1 MSCTPFS
8 YYIALIYN
16 KIRAYCTDLIFEN
29 TEGKISFF
37 QNFQEIFA
45 HLNKKY
51 YLCSKMRQHWY
62 KIILICLVVGY
73 AGVATPVHAQL
84 NTDRITAIGRNAL
97 YFDDYV
103 LSIQYFNQVIKIKP
117 YLSEPYLL
125 RAIAKIQLGDYTGAE
140 LDCNAAIERNPFQP
154 GAYYTRGFIYRQTN
168 QFEKAQA
175 DFNEAL
181 VFAPENK
188 TYIAMRADVLAELKQ
203 YDLALQD
210 INHLL
215 HREPQSAALHFE
227 KGSICLRNNDTIC
240 ALEAFAQA
248 TEYDSQNPANWSA
261 LGVVQLMQDQQDEAL
276 ASLSKSIEYGSKW
289 AGDYINR
296 AIIFYRKHNYRSAL
310 ADYDKAVTLSP
321 RDAQCYYNRG
331 VLRQELGDY
340 NRALE
345 DFTQAINF
353 APDQIEFYYQ
363 RGMVELQLRQWQDAL
378 DDFNTIIKRYP
389 YFLPAYYLAAQ
400 AETSLGHGKEAYQ
413 LRQQAYNLE
422 QHKDSIQSLKINMQ
436 VADYQPQQRD
446 RRKEF
451 SALAA
456 QNQESNDEE
465 NKYDSDTRGSVQ
477 KRYTDVVNE
486 PNIFLSYY
494 ATNTNANALRQTN
507 YSHATV
513 DTYNRTMRLPAY
525 LRFTTQE
532 MALTADMVNQHFAQ
546 ISSISNQIDLLEQ
559 MASPKSPNNSQLCA
573 SYIAR
578 AFEFALVQD
587 YSSALDDVTR
597 ALLMEGELYFAYFC
611 RANWRYKLLEYKRA
625 MGETTEP
632 ADFELMM
639 RDYDYVITHL
649 PDFSFAYYNK
659 ANMLCIQQD
668 FKAAISYYNQAI
680 AIDGDFAEA
689 YFNRGLTYIY
699 VGEIEKGIADL
710 SKAGELGIYQAYNL
724 ISRFQ

>member
-1 MSCTPFS
+1 MRKVWQ
-8 YYIALIYN
+8 IIV
-16 KIRAYCTDLIFEN
+16 
-29 TEGKISFF
+29 ISLGAWFLTLGSI
-37 QNFQEIFA
+37 Q
-45 HLNKKY
+45 
-51 YLCSKMRQHWY
+51 
-62 KIILICLVVGY
+62 
-73 AGVATPVHAQL
+73 AQL

-103 LSIQYFNQVIKIKP
+103 LSIQYFNQVIKLKP

-125 RAIAKIQLGDYTGAE
+125 RAIAKIQLGDYTGAT

-168 QFEKAQA
+168 QLEKAER
-175 DFNEAL
+175 DFSEAL
-181 VFAPENK
+181 IFAPENR

-203 YDLALQD
+203 YDLALRD

-215 HREPQSAALHFE
+215 HRDPQSAALHFE
-227 KGSICLRNNDTIC
+227 KGSICMRSNDTVC
-240 ALEAFAQA
+240 ALESFTHA

-261 LGVVQLMQDQQDEAL
+261 LGLVQLMQDKQDDAL
-276 ASLSKSIEYGSKW
+276 HSLSNSIQYGSKW

-296 AIIFYRKHNYRSAL
+296 GIIYYRKHNYRSAL
-310 ADYDKAVTLSP
+310 ADYDKAVTLAP

-345 DFTQAINF
+345 DFTQAITF
-353 APDQIEFYYQ
+353 APERVEVYYQ
-363 RGMVELQLRQWQDAL
+363 RGMVLLQLRQWQEAR
-378 DDFNTIIKRYP
+378 DDFHTIIERYP

-400 AETSLGHGKEAYQ
+400 AETSLGNGKEAYQ

-422 QHKDSIQSLKINMQ
+422 QKKDSIQSLQTNMQ
-436 VADYQPQQRD
+436 LADNQPQQRD

-451 SALAA
+451 STLAA

-465 NKYDSDTRGSVQ
+465 NKYDSESRGTVQ

-494 ATNTNANALRQTN
+494 ATNSNANALRQTN

-513 DTYNRTMRLPAY
+513 DAYNRTMQLPAP
-525 LRFTTQE
+525 LRFTTRE
-532 MALTADMVNQHFAQ
+532 MTLTADMVNQHFTQ
-546 ISSISNQIDLLEQ
+546 ITTLSHQIDLLEQ
-559 MASPKSPNNSQLCA
+559 MATPQSPNNSQLCA
-573 SYIAR
+573 TYIAR

-597 ALLMEGELYFAYFC
+597 AVLMDGTLYFAYFC

-625 MGETTEP
+625 MGEPTDK

-639 RDYDYVITHL
+639 RDYDYVINHL

-668 FKAAISYYNQAI
+668 FKAAISYYTQAI
-680 AIDGDFAEA
+680 AKDSDFAEA
-689 YFNRGLTYIY
+689 YFNRGLTYIFI
-699 VGEIEKGIADL
+699 GQNDKGIADL

>member
-1 MSCTPFS
+1 MSVMS
-8 YYIALIYN
+8 
-16 KIRAYCTDLIFEN
+16 
-29 TEGKISFF
+29 
-37 QNFQEIFA
+37 
-45 HLNKKY
+45 
-51 YLCSKMRQHWY
+51 M
-62 KIILICLVVGY
+62 
-73 AGVATPVHAQL
+73 AQL

-103 LSIQYFNQVIKIKP
+103 LSIQYFNQVIKLKP

-125 RAIAKIQLGDYTGAE
+125 RAIAKIQLGDYVGAE
-140 LDCNAAIERNPFQP
+140 MDCNAAINRNPFQP
-154 GAYYTRGFIYRQTN
+154 GAYYTRGFVYRRTN
-168 QFEKAQA
+168 QLEKAQQ
-175 DFNEAL
+175 DFSEAL
-181 VFAPENK
+181 IFAPENK
-188 TYIAMRADVLAELKQ
+188 TYIAMRADVLAELEQ

-215 HREPQSAALHFE
+215 HREPQSAALHYE
-227 KGSICLRNNDTIC
+227 KGTICLRSNDTVC
-240 ALEAFAQA
+240 ALNAFVQA

-261 LGVVQLMQDQQDEAL
+261 LGLVQLMQDDQENAL
-276 ASLSKSIEYGSKW
+276 ISLSKSIEHGSKW

-296 AIIFYRKHNYRSAL
+296 GIIYYRKHNYRSAL
-310 ADYDKAVTLSP
+310 ADYDKAVSLEP

-353 APDQIEFYYQ
+353 APNRVEIYYQ
-363 RGMVELQLRQWQDAL
+363 RGMVQLQLRQWNAAL
-378 DDFNTIIKRYP
+378 QDFNTIIDRYP

-400 AETSLGHGKEAYQ
+400 AQTSLGHSKEATQ

-422 QHKDSIQSLKINMQ
+422 QKKDSIQSLQTTMQ
-436 VADYQPQQRD
+436 VAQSQPQQRD
-446 RRKEF
+446 RHKEF

-456 QNQESNDEE
+456 QNQETNDEE

-494 ATNTNANALRQTN
+494 ATNTNANSLRQTN

-513 DTYNRTMRLPAY
+513 DTYNNSMQLPAP
-525 LRFTTQE
+525 LRFTTKE
-532 MALTADMVNQHFAQ
+532 MTLTADMVNQHFAQ
-546 ISSISNQIDLLEQ
+546 ISSLSHQIDLLEQ
-559 MASPKSPNNSQLCA
+559 MALPQSPNNDLLCA

-587 YSSALDDVTR
+587 YTSALDDVTH
-597 ALLMEGELYFAYFC
+597 AILMNGNLYFAYFC
-611 RANWRYKLLEYKRA
+611 RANWRYKWLEYKRA
-625 MGETTEP
+625 MGEPTDK

-639 RDYDYVITHL
+639 RDYDYVINHL

-668 FKAAISYYNQAI
+668 FKAAISYYTQAI
-680 AIDGDFAEA
+680 TADSDFAEA

-699 VGEIEKGIADL
+699 IGENEKGIADL

>member
-1 MSCTPFS
+1 MQIRRK
-8 YYIALIYN
+8 YIVLIGLGAWFLTLGS
-16 KIRAYCTDLIFEN
+16 I
-29 TEGKISFF
+29 
-37 QNFQEIFA
+37 Q
-45 HLNKKY
+45 
-51 YLCSKMRQHWY
+51 
-62 KIILICLVVGY
+62 
-73 AGVATPVHAQL
+73 AQL

-103 LSIQYFNQVIKIKP
+103 LSIQYFNQVIKLKP

-125 RAIAKIQLGDYTGAE
+125 RAIAKIQLGDYIGAE

-168 QFEKAQA
+168 QLEKASR
-175 DFNEAL
+175 DFSEAL
-181 VFAPENK
+181 VFAPENR

-203 YDLALQD
+203 YNLALQD

-215 HREPQSAALHFE
+215 HRDPQSAALHFE
-227 KGSICLRNNDTIC
+227 KGSICLRSNDTLC
-240 ALEAFAQA
+240 ALNAFTQA

-261 LGVVQLMQDQQDEAL
+261 LGLVQLMQDNQEDAL
-276 ASLSKSIEYGSKW
+276 TSLSKSIEHGSKW

-296 AIIFYRKHNYRSAL
+296 GIIYYRKHNYRSAL
-310 ADYDKAVTLSP
+310 SDYDKAIALSP

-353 APDQIEFYYQ
+353 APDQIEIYYQ
-363 RGMVELQLRQWQDAL
+363 RGMVQLQLRQWREAL
-378 DDFNTIIKRYP
+378 EDFNIIIKRYP

-400 AETSLGHGKEAYQ
+400 AETSLGHEKAAFE

-422 QHKDSIQSLKINMQ
+422 QKKDSIQSLQTNMQ
-436 VADYQPQQRD
+436 IADAQPQQRD

-456 QNQESNDEE
+456 QNQESSTEE
-465 NKYDSDTRGSVQ
+465 NKYNSDTRGTVQ

-494 ATNTNANALRQTN
+494 AVNTSATALRQTN

-513 DTYNRTMRLPAY
+513 DAYNRTMQLPAP
-525 LRFTTQE
+525 LRFTTKE
-532 MALTADMVNQHFAQ
+532 ITLTADMVNQHFAQ
-546 ISSISNQIDLLEQ
+546 ISNLSRQIDLLEQ
-559 MASPKSPNNSQLCA
+559 VASPYSQTNDQLCA
-573 SYIAR
+573 AYIAR

-597 ALLMEGELYFAYFC
+597 AILMDSKLYFAYFC

-625 MGETTEP
+625 MGESTDAAE
-632 ADFELMM
+632 FELMM
-639 RDYDYVITHL
+639 RDYDYVINHL

-659 ANMLCIQQD
+659 ANMLCLQQD
-668 FKAAISYYNQAI
+668 FKAAISYYSQAI
-680 AIDGDFAEA
+680 AADSDFAEA

-699 VGEIEKGIADL
+699 INETDKGVKDL

>member
-1 MSCTPFS
+1 MW
-8 YYIALIYN
+8 
-16 KIRAYCTDLIFEN
+16 
-29 TEGKISFF
+29 G
-37 QNFQEIFA
+37 
-45 HLNKKY
+45 
-51 YLCSKMRQHWY
+51 
-62 KIILICLVVGY
+62 IILWLCVSVG
-73 AGVATPVHAQL
+73 AMAQL

-103 LSIQYFNQVIKIKP
+103 LSIQYFNQVIKLKP

-140 LDCNAAIERNPFQP
+140 LDCNAAIARNPFQP

-168 QFEKAQA
+168 QLEKASQ
-175 DFNEAL
+175 DFSEAL
-181 VFAPENK
+181 IFAPENR
-188 TYIAMRADVLAELKQ
+188 TYIAMRADVLAEMKQ
-203 YDLALQD
+203 YALALQD

-227 KGSICLRNNDTIC
+227 KGSICLRSNDTIG
-240 ALEAFAQA
+240 ALDAFSKA

-261 LGVVQLMQDQQDEAL
+261 LGLVQLMQDNQDDAL
-276 ASLSKSIEYGSKW
+276 SSLSKSIDHGSKW

-296 AIIFYRKHNYRSAL
+296 GIIYYRKHNYRSAL
-310 ADYDKAVTLSP
+310 NDYDKAVTLSP

-353 APDQIEFYYQ
+353 APDRIEIYYQ
-363 RGMVELQLRQWQDAL
+363 RGMVQLQLRQWQAAL
-378 DDFNTIIKRYP
+378 QDFNTIIERYP

-400 AETSLGHGKEAYQ
+400 AETSLGNSREAYQ
-413 LRQQAYNLE
+413 LRQQAYHLE
-422 QHKDSIQSLKINMQ
+422 QKKDSIQSLQTNMQ
-436 VADYQPQQRD
+436 IADAQPQQRD

-456 QNQESNDEE
+456 QNQEATDEE
-465 NKYDSDTRGSVQ
+465 NQYESDTRGTVQ
-477 KRYTDVVNE
+477 KHYTDVVNE

-494 ATNTNANALRQTN
+494 ATNSNANALRQTN
-507 YSHATV
+507 YSHVTV
-513 DTYNRTMRLPAY
+513 DNYNRSMQLPAP
-525 LRFTTQE
+525 LRFTTKE
-532 MALTADMVNQHFAQ
+532 MTLTADMVNQHFAQ
-546 ISSISNQIDLLEQ
+546 INNLSHQIDMLEQ
-559 MASPKSPNNSQLCA
+559 MASPRSQNNVQLCA
-573 SYIAR
+573 AYIAR

-597 ALLMEGELYFAYFC
+597 AILMDGSLYFAYFC

-625 MGETTEP
+625 MGESTES

-639 RDYDYVITHL
+639 RDYDYVINHL

-668 FKAAISYYNQAI
+668 FKAAISYYSEAI
-680 AIDGDFAEA
+680 AVDSDFAEA

-699 VGEIEKGIADL
+699 IGENEQGIADL

>member
-1 MSCTPFS
+1 MSVMS
-8 YYIALIYN
+8 
-16 KIRAYCTDLIFEN
+16 
-29 TEGKISFF
+29 
-37 QNFQEIFA
+37 
-45 HLNKKY
+45 
-51 YLCSKMRQHWY
+51 
-62 KIILICLVVGY
+62 V
-73 AGVATPVHAQL
+73 AQL

-103 LSIQYFNQVIKIKP
+103 LSIQYFNQVIKLKP

-140 LDCNAAIERNPFQP
+140 MDCNAAINRNPFQP
-154 GAYYTRGFIYRQTN
+154 GAYYTRGFIYRQTD
-168 QFEKAQA
+168 QLEKAHQ

-181 VFAPENK
+181 IFAPENR
-188 TYIAMRADVLAELKQ
+188 TYIAMRADVLAQLEQ

-215 HREPQSAALHFE
+215 HRDPQSAALHYE
-227 KGSICLRNNDTIC
+227 KGSICIRSNDTIG
-240 ALEAFAQA
+240 ALNAFTHA

-261 LGVVQLMQDQQDEAL
+261 LGLVQLMQDNQEEAL
-276 ASLSKSIEYGSKW
+276 SSLSKSIEYGSKW

-296 AIIFYRKHNYRSAL
+296 GIIYYRKHNYRSAL
-310 ADYDKAVTLSP
+310 ADYDKAVALAP

-345 DFTQAINF
+345 DFTQAINY
-353 APDQIEFYYQ
+353 APDRVEIYYQ
-363 RGMVELQLRQWQDAL
+363 RGIVQLQLRQWQDAL
-378 DDFNTIIKRYP
+378 QDFTTIMNRYP

-400 AETSLGHGKEAYQ
+400 AETSLGHGKAATQ
-413 LRQQAYNLE
+413 LRQQAYQLE
-422 QHKDSIQSLKINMQ
+422 QKKDSIQSLQTTMQ
-436 VADYQPQQRD
+436 VAESQPQQRD

-451 SALAA
+451 SQLAA
-456 QNQESNDEE
+456 QNQETNDEE

-477 KRYTDVVNE
+477 KRYADVVNE

-494 ATNTNANALRQTN
+494 ATNNHTDALRQTN

-513 DTYNRTMRLPAY
+513 DMYNNTMQLPAP
-525 LRFTTQE
+525 LRFTTKE
-532 MALTADMVNQHFAQ
+532 MTLTADMVNQHFAQ
-546 ISSISNQIDLLEQ
+546 ISNLSHQIDLLEQ
-559 MASPKSPNNSQLCA
+559 MAQPGSTNNDLLCA

-597 ALLMEGELYFAYFC
+597 AILMDGDLYFAYFC
-611 RANWRYKLLEYKRA
+611 RANWRYKYLEYKRA
-625 MGETTEP
+625 VGEPTDK

-639 RDYDYVITHL
+639 RDYDYVIYHL

-668 FKAAISYYNQAI
+668 FKAAISYYTQAI
-680 AIDGDFAEA
+680 SADSDFAEA

-699 VGEIEKGIADL
+699 IGDNEKGLTDL

>member
-1 MSCTPFS
+1 MYIVIGCCVSMMS
-8 YYIALIYN
+8 
-16 KIRAYCTDLIFEN
+16 
-29 TEGKISFF
+29 
-37 QNFQEIFA
+37 
-45 HLNKKY
+45 
-51 YLCSKMRQHWY
+51 
-62 KIILICLVVGY
+62 V
-73 AGVATPVHAQL
+73 AQL

-103 LSIQYFNQVIKIKP
+103 LSIQYFNQVIKLKP
-117 YLSEPYLL
+117 YLSDPYLL

-154 GAYYTRGFIYRQTN
+154 GAYYTRGFIYRHTDQL
-168 QFEKAQA
+168 EKAER
-175 DFNEAL
+175 DFSEAL
-181 VFAPENK
+181 IFAPENR
-188 TYIAMRADVLAELKQ
+188 TYIAMRADVLAELEQ

-215 HREPQSAALHFE
+215 HRDPQSAALHFE
-227 KGSICLRNNDTIC
+227 KGSICLRSHDTIC
-240 ALEAFAQA
+240 ALNAFTLA

-261 LGVVQLMQDQQDEAL
+261 LGLVQLMQDNQDEAL
-276 ASLSKSIEYGSKW
+276 KSLSKSIEHGSKW

-296 AIIFYRKHNYRSAL
+296 GIIYYRKHNYRSAL

-353 APDQIEFYYQ
+353 APDRIELYYQ
-363 RGMVELQLRQWQDAL
+363 RGMVQLQLRQWQDAL
-378 DDFNTIIKRYP
+378 NDFNTIIARYP

-400 AETSLGHGKEAYQ
+400 AETSLGHGKEATQ
-413 LRQQAYNLE
+413 LRQQAYHLE
-422 QHKDSIQSLKINMQ
+422 QKKDSIQSMQTNMQ
-436 VADYQPQQRD
+436 LADNQPQQRD

-513 DTYNRTMRLPAY
+513 DAYNRTMRLPAP
-525 LRFTTQE
+525 LRFTTHE
-532 MALTADMVNQHFAQ
+532 VNLTADMVNQHFAQ
-546 ISSISNQIDLLEQ
+546 ISTLSYQIDLLEQ
-559 MASPKSPNNSQLCA
+559 MAPATNNATQASNAQLCA
-573 SYIAR
+573 AYIAR

-587 YSSALDDVTR
+587 YSSALDDITR
-597 ALLMEGELYFAYFC
+597 AILMDGTMYFAYFC
-611 RANWRYKLLEYKRA
+611 RANWRYKWLEYKRA
-625 MGETTEP
+625 IGEPTDK

-639 RDYDYVITHL
+639 RDYDYVINHL

-668 FKAAISYYNQAI
+668 FRAAISYYTQAI
-680 AIDGDFAEA
+680 AADSDFAEA

-699 VGEIEKGIADL
+699 IGENDKGIADL

>member
-1 MSCTPFS
+1 
-8 YYIALIYN
+8 
-16 KIRAYCTDLIFEN
+16 
-29 TEGKISFF
+29 
-37 QNFQEIFA
+37 
-45 HLNKKY
+45 
-51 YLCSKMRQHWY
+51 MRNLVY
-62 KIILICLVVGY
+62 KILLICLVIGY
-73 AGVATPVHAQL
+73 GGMGTSVNAQL

-103 LSIQYFNQVIKIKP
+103 LSIQYFNQVIKLKP

-175 DFNEAL
+175 DFTEAL

-227 KGSICLRNNDTIC
+227 KGSICLRKNDTIC
-240 ALEAFAQA
+240 ALDAFTQA
-248 TEYDSQNPANWSA
+248 TEYDSQNPSNWSA
-261 LGVVQLMQDQQDEAL
+261 LGLVQLMQDKQEDAL
-276 ASLSKSIEYGSKW
+276 VSLSRSIEHGSKW

-310 ADYDKAVTLSP
+310 ADYDKAVALAP

-353 APDQIEFYYQ
+353 SPDQIEFYYQ
-363 RGMVELQLRQWQDAL
+363 RGMVSLQLRQWQDAL
-378 DDFNTIIKRYP
+378 DDFNIIIKRYP

-413 LRQQAYNLE
+413 LRQQAYTLE
-422 QHKDSIQSLKINMQ
+422 QQKDSIQSLQTNMQ

-456 QNQESNDEE
+456 QNQESNSEE
-465 NKYDSDTRGSVQ
+465 NKYNSDTRGTIQ

-494 ATNTNANALRQTN
+494 ATKTNANALRQTN

-513 DTYNRTMRLPAY
+513 DAYNRTMRLPAS

-532 MALTADMVNQHFAQ
+532 MTLTADMVNQHFAQ
-546 ISSISNQIDLLEQ
+546 ISSLSNQIDMLEQ
-559 MASPKSPNNSQLCA
+559 LAIPKSPDNAQLCA

-597 ALLMEGELYFAYFC
+597 AILMDGQLYFAYFC

-625 MGETTEP
+625 MGETTDK

-639 RDYDYVITHL
+639 RDYDYVISHL

-668 FKAAISYYNQAI
+668 FKAAISYYDQAI
-680 AIDGDFAEA
+680 AIDNDFAEA

-699 VGEIEKGIADL
+699 IGENEKGIADL

>member
-1 MSCTPFS
+1 MGAF
-8 YYIALIYN
+8 
-16 KIRAYCTDLIFEN
+16 
-29 TEGKISFF
+29 
-37 QNFQEIFA
+37 
-45 HLNKKY
+45 
-51 YLCSKMRQHWY
+51 
-62 KIILICLVVGY
+62 
-73 AGVATPVHAQL
+73 AQL

-103 LSIQYFNQVIKIKP
+103 LSIQYFTQVIKLKP

-140 LDCNAAIERNPFQP
+140 LDCHAAIERNPFQP
-154 GAYYTRGFIYRQTN
+154 GAYYTRGFIYRQTD
-168 QFEKAQA
+168 QLEKAER
-175 DFNEAL
+175 DFSEAL
-181 VFAPENK
+181 VFAPENR
-188 TYIAMRADVLAELKQ
+188 TYIAMRADVLAELER

-215 HREPQSAALHFE
+215 HRDPQSAALHFE
-227 KGSICLRNNDTIC
+227 KGTICLRSNDTVC
-240 ALEAFAQA
+240 ALNAFAHA

-261 LGVVQLMQDQQDEAL
+261 LGLVQLMQDNQDDAL
-276 ASLSKSIEYGSKW
+276 SSLSKSIEHGSKW

-296 AIIFYRKHNYRSAL
+296 GIIYYRKHNYRSAL
-310 ADYDKAVTLSP
+310 SDYDKAVALSP

-345 DFTQAINF
+345 DLTQAINF
-353 APDQIEFYYQ
+353 APDKIEIYYQ
-363 RGMVELQLRQWQDAL
+363 RALVQLQLRQWEDAL
-378 DDFNTIIKRYP
+378 NDLNTIIDRYP

-400 AETSLGHGKEAYQ
+400 AQTSLGHGKEAYQ

-422 QHKDSIQSLKINMQ
+422 QKKDSIQSLQTNMQ
-436 VADYQPQQRD
+436 VAESQPQQRD

-456 QNQESNDEE
+456 QNQEANEEE
-465 NKYDSDTRGSVQ
+465 NKYDSDTRGTVQ
-477 KRYTDVVNE
+477 RRYADVVNE

-494 ATNTNANALRQTN
+494 AIHSNANSLRQTN

-513 DTYNRTMRLPAY
+513 DAYNSTMRLPAP

-546 ISSISNQIDLLEQ
+546 ISNLSHQIDLLEQ
-559 MASPKSPNNSQLCA
+559 MAMPHSQNNAQLCA
-573 SYIAR
+573 AYIAR

-597 ALLMEGELYFAYFC
+597 AILMDGELYFAYFC

-625 MGETTEP
+625 MGEATDK

-639 RDYDYVITHL
+639 RDYDYVINHL
-649 PDFSFAYYNK
+649 KDFSFAYYNK

-668 FKAAISYYNQAI
+668 FKAAISYYTQAI
-680 AIDGDFAEA
+680 DIDNDFAEA
-689 YFNRGLTYIY
+689 YFNRGLTYIFI
-699 VGEIEKGIADL
+699 GENTKGIADL

>member
-1 MSCTPFS
+1 MQIRRK
-8 YYIALIYN
+8 YIVLIGLGAWFLTLGS
-16 KIRAYCTDLIFEN
+16 I
-29 TEGKISFF
+29 
-37 QNFQEIFA
+37 Q
-45 HLNKKY
+45 
-51 YLCSKMRQHWY
+51 
-62 KIILICLVVGY
+62 
-73 AGVATPVHAQL
+73 AQL

-97 YFDDYV
+97 YFEDYV
-103 LSIQYFNQVIKIKP
+103 LSIQYFNQVIKLKP

-125 RAIAKIQLGDYTGAE
+125 RAIAKIQLGDYIGAE

-168 QFEKAQA
+168 QLEKASR
-175 DFNEAL
+175 DFSEAL
-181 VFAPENK
+181 VFAPENR

-203 YDLALQD
+203 YNLALQD

-215 HREPQSAALHFE
+215 HRDPQSAALHFE
-227 KGSICLRNNDTIC
+227 KGSICLRSNDTLC
-240 ALEAFAQA
+240 ALNAFTQA

-261 LGVVQLMQDQQDEAL
+261 LGLVQLMQDNQEDAL
-276 ASLSKSIEYGSKW
+276 TSLSKSIEHGSKW

-296 AIIFYRKHNYRSAL
+296 GIIYYRKHNYRSAL
-310 ADYDKAVTLSP
+310 SDYDKAIALSP

-353 APDQIEFYYQ
+353 APDQIEIYYQ
-363 RGMVELQLRQWQDAL
+363 RGMVQLQLRQWREAL
-378 DDFNTIIKRYP
+378 EDFNIIIKRYP

-400 AETSLGHGKEAYQ
+400 AETSLGHEKAAFE

-422 QHKDSIQSLKINMQ
+422 QKKDSIQSLQTNMQ
-436 VADYQPQQRD
+436 IADAQPQQRD

-456 QNQESNDEE
+456 QNQESSTEE
-465 NKYDSDTRGSVQ
+465 NKYNSDTRGTVQ

-494 ATNTNANALRQTN
+494 AVNTSATALRQTN

-513 DTYNRTMRLPAY
+513 DAYNRTMQLPAP
-525 LRFTTQE
+525 LRFTTKE
-532 MALTADMVNQHFAQ
+532 ITLTADMVNQHFAQ
-546 ISSISNQIDLLEQ
+546 ISNLSRQIDLLEQ
-559 MASPKSPNNSQLCA
+559 VASPNSQTNDQLCA
-573 SYIAR
+573 AYIAR

-597 ALLMEGELYFAYFC
+597 AILMDSKLYFAYFC
-611 RANWRYKLLEYKRA
+611 RANWRYKWLEYKRA
-625 MGETTEP
+625 MGESTDAAE
-632 ADFELMM
+632 FELMM
-639 RDYDYVITHL
+639 RDYDYVINHL

-659 ANMLCIQQD
+659 ANMLCLQQD
-668 FKAAISYYNQAI
+668 FKAAISYYSQAI
-680 AIDGDFAEA
+680 ATDSDFAEA

-699 VGEIEKGIADL
+699 INETDKGIKDL

>member
-1 MSCTPFS
+1 MKKVWQ
-8 YYIALIYN
+8 IIV
-16 KIRAYCTDLIFEN
+16 
-29 TEGKISFF
+29 ISLGSWFLTLGSI
-37 QNFQEIFA
+37 Q
-45 HLNKKY
+45 
-51 YLCSKMRQHWY
+51 
-62 KIILICLVVGY
+62 
-73 AGVATPVHAQL
+73 AQL

-103 LSIQYFNQVIKIKP
+103 LSIQYFNQVIKLKP

-125 RAIAKIQLGDYTGAE
+125 RAIAKIQLGDYTGAT

-168 QFEKAQA
+168 QLEKAER
-175 DFNEAL
+175 DFSEAL
-181 VFAPENK
+181 IFAPENR

-203 YDLALQD
+203 YDLALRD

-215 HREPQSAALHFE
+215 HRDPQSAALHFE
-227 KGSICLRNNDTIC
+227 KGSICLRSNDTVC
-240 ALEAFAQA
+240 ALESFTHA

-261 LGVVQLMQDQQDEAL
+261 LGLVQLMQDKQDDAL
-276 ASLSKSIEYGSKW
+276 HSLSNSIQYGSKW

-296 AIIFYRKHNYRSAL
+296 GIIYYRKHNYRSAL
-310 ADYDKAVTLSP
+310 ADYDKAVTLAP

-345 DFTQAINF
+345 DFTQAITF
-353 APDQIEFYYQ
+353 APERVEVYYQ
-363 RGMVELQLRQWQDAL
+363 RGMVLLQLRQWQEAR
-378 DDFNTIIKRYP
+378 DDFHTIIERYP

-400 AETSLGHGKEAYQ
+400 AETSLGNGKEAYQ
-413 LRQQAYNLE
+413 LRQQAFNLE
-422 QHKDSIQSLKINMQ
+422 QQKDSIQSLQTNMQ
-436 VADYQPQQRD
+436 LADNQPQQRD

-451 SALAA
+451 STLAA

-465 NKYDSDTRGSVQ
+465 NKYDSESRGTVQ

-494 ATNTNANALRQTN
+494 ATNSNANALRQTN

-513 DTYNRTMRLPAY
+513 DAYNRTMQLPAP
-525 LRFTTQE
+525 LRFTTRE
-532 MALTADMVNQHFAQ
+532 MTLTADMVNQHFAQ
-546 ISSISNQIDLLEQ
+546 ITTLSHQIDLLEQ
-559 MASPKSPNNSQLCA
+559 MAMPQSPNNSQLCA
-573 SYIAR
+573 TYIAR

-597 ALLMEGELYFAYFC
+597 AILMDGTLYFAYFC

-625 MGETTEP
+625 MGEPTDK

-639 RDYDYVITHL
+639 RDYDYVINHL

-668 FKAAISYYNQAI
+668 FKAAISYYTQAI
-680 AIDGDFAEA
+680 AKDSDFAEA
-689 YFNRGLTYIY
+689 YFNRGLTYIFI
-699 VGEIEKGIADL
+699 GQNDKGIADL

>member
-1 MSCTPFS
+1 MSVMS
-8 YYIALIYN
+8 
-16 KIRAYCTDLIFEN
+16 
-29 TEGKISFF
+29 
-37 QNFQEIFA
+37 
-45 HLNKKY
+45 
-51 YLCSKMRQHWY
+51 M
-62 KIILICLVVGY
+62 
-73 AGVATPVHAQL
+73 AQL

-103 LSIQYFNQVIKIKP
+103 LSIQYFNQVIKLKP

-140 LDCNAAIERNPFQP
+140 MDCNAAINRNPFQP
-154 GAYYTRGFIYRQTN
+154 GAYYTRGFIYRQTD
-168 QFEKAQA
+168 QLEKAHQ

-181 VFAPENK
+181 IFAPENR
-188 TYIAMRADVLAELKQ
+188 TYIAMRADVLAQLEQ

-215 HREPQSAALHFE
+215 HRDPQSAALHYE
-227 KGSICLRNNDTIC
+227 KGSICIRSNDTIG
-240 ALEAFAQA
+240 ALNAFTHA

-261 LGVVQLMQDQQDEAL
+261 LGLVQLMQDNQEEAL
-276 ASLSKSIEYGSKW
+276 SSLSKSIEYGSKW

-296 AIIFYRKHNYRSAL
+296 GIIYYRKHNYRSAL
-310 ADYDKAVTLSP
+310 ADYDKAVALAP

-345 DFTQAINF
+345 DLTQAINY
-353 APDQIEFYYQ
+353 APDRVEIYYQ
-363 RGMVELQLRQWQDAL
+363 RGMVQLQLRQWQDAL
-378 DDFNTIIKRYP
+378 QDFTTIMNRYP

-400 AETSLGHGKEAYQ
+400 AETSLGHGKAATQ
-413 LRQQAYNLE
+413 LRQQAYQLE
-422 QHKDSIQSLKINMQ
+422 QKKDSIQSLQTTMQ
-436 VADYQPQQRD
+436 VAESQPQQRD

-451 SALAA
+451 SQLAA
-456 QNQESNDEE
+456 QNQETNDEE

-477 KRYTDVVNE
+477 KRYADVVNE

-494 ATNTNANALRQTN
+494 ATNNHTDALRQTN

-513 DTYNRTMRLPAY
+513 DMYNNTMQLPAP
-525 LRFTTQE
+525 LRFTTKE
-532 MALTADMVNQHFAQ
+532 MTLTADMVNQHFAQ
-546 ISSISNQIDLLEQ
+546 ISNLSHQIDLLEQ
-559 MASPKSPNNSQLCA
+559 MAQPGSTNNDLLCA

-597 ALLMEGELYFAYFC
+597 AILMDGDLYFAYFC
-611 RANWRYKLLEYKRA
+611 RANWRYKYLEYKRA
-625 MGETTEP
+625 VGEPTDK

-639 RDYDYVITHL
+639 RDYDYVIHHL

-668 FKAAISYYNQAI
+668 FKAAISYYTQAI
-680 AIDGDFAEA
+680 SADSDFAEA

-699 VGEIEKGIADL
+699 IGDNEKGLADL

>member
-1 MSCTPFS
+1 MSVMS
-8 YYIALIYN
+8 
-16 KIRAYCTDLIFEN
+16 
-29 TEGKISFF
+29 
-37 QNFQEIFA
+37 
-45 HLNKKY
+45 
-51 YLCSKMRQHWY
+51 
-62 KIILICLVVGY
+62 V
-73 AGVATPVHAQL
+73 AQL

-103 LSIQYFNQVIKIKP
+103 LSIQYFNQVIKLKP

-140 LDCNAAIERNPFQP
+140 MDCNAAINRNPFQP
-154 GAYYTRGFIYRQTN
+154 GAYYTRGFIYRQTD
-168 QFEKAQA
+168 QLEKAHQ

-181 VFAPENK
+181 IFAPENK
-188 TYIAMRADVLAELKQ
+188 TYIAMRADVLAQLEQ

-215 HREPQSAALHFE
+215 HRDPQSAALHYE
-227 KGSICLRNNDTIC
+227 KGSICIRSNDTIG
-240 ALEAFAQA
+240 ALNAFTHA

-261 LGVVQLMQDQQDEAL
+261 LGLVQLMQDNQEEAL
-276 ASLSKSIEYGSKW
+276 SSLSKSIEYGSKW

-296 AIIFYRKHNYRSAL
+296 GIIYYRKHNYRSAL
-310 ADYDKAVTLSP
+310 ADYDKAVALAP

-345 DFTQAINF
+345 DLTQAINY
-353 APDQIEFYYQ
+353 APDRVEIYYQ
-363 RGMVELQLRQWQDAL
+363 RGMVQLQLRQWQEAL
-378 DDFNTIIKRYP
+378 NDFTTIMNRYP

-400 AETSLGHGKEAYQ
+400 AETSLGHGKAATQ
-413 LRQQAYNLE
+413 LRQQAYQLE
-422 QHKDSIQSLKINMQ
+422 QKKDSIQSLQTTMQ
-436 VADYQPQQRD
+436 VAESQPQQRD

-451 SALAA
+451 SQLAA
-456 QNQESNDEE
+456 QNQETNDEE

-477 KRYTDVVNE
+477 KRYADVVNE

-494 ATNTNANALRQTN
+494 ATNNHTDALRQTN

-513 DTYNRTMRLPAY
+513 DMYNNTMQLPAP
-525 LRFTTQE
+525 LRFTTKE
-532 MALTADMVNQHFAQ
+532 MTLTADMVNQHFAQ
-546 ISSISNQIDLLEQ
+546 ISNLSHQIDLLEQ
-559 MASPKSPNNSQLCA
+559 MAQPGSTNNDLLCA

-597 ALLMEGELYFAYFC
+597 AILMDGDLYFAYFC
-611 RANWRYKLLEYKRA
+611 RANWRYKYLEYKRA
-625 MGETTEP
+625 VGEPTDK

-639 RDYDYVITHL
+639 RDYDYVIHHL

-668 FKAAISYYNQAI
+668 FKAAISYYTQAI
-680 AIDGDFAEA
+680 SVDSDFAEA

-699 VGEIEKGIADL
+699 IGDNEKGLADL

>member
-1 MSCTPFS
+1 M
-8 YYIALIYN
+8 
-16 KIRAYCTDLIFEN
+16 
-29 TEGKISFF
+29 
-37 QNFQEIFA
+37 
-45 HLNKKY
+45 KKEQGAKTY
-51 YLCSKMRQHWY
+51 HFRLRR
-62 KIILICLVVGY
+62 IILICLGSWFL
-73 AGVATPVHAQL
+73 ALGSAFAQL

-103 LSIQYFNQVIKIKP
+103 LSIQYFNQVIKLKP

-125 RAIAKIQLGDYTGAE
+125 RAIAKIQLGDYTGAV

-154 GAYYTRGFIYRQTN
+154 GAYYTRGFIYRQTD
-168 QFEKAQA
+168 QLEKAER
-175 DFNEAL
+175 DFSEAL
-181 VFAPENK
+181 IFAPENR
-188 TYIAMRADVLAELKQ
+188 TYIAMRADVLAELEQ
-203 YDLALQD
+203 YDLALRD

-215 HREPQSAALHFE
+215 HRDPQSAALHFE
-227 KGSICLRNNDTIC
+227 KGSICLRSNDTVC
-240 ALEAFAQA
+240 ALESFTHA

-261 LGVVQLMQDQQDEAL
+261 LGLVQLMQDNEDNAL
-276 ASLSKSIEYGSKW
+276 HSLSKSIEYGSKW

-296 AIIFYRKHNYRSAL
+296 GIIYYRKHNYRSAL

-345 DFTQAINF
+345 DFTQAITF
-353 APDQIEFYYQ
+353 APDRIEVYYQ
-363 RGMVELQLRQWQDAL
+363 RGMVSLQLRQWQDAL
-378 DDFNTIIKRYP
+378 NDFNTIIERYP

-400 AETSLGHGKEAYQ
+400 AETSLGHGKQAFQ

-422 QHKDSIQSLKINMQ
+422 QKKDSIQSLQTNMQ
-436 VADYQPQQRD
+436 LADNQPQQRD
-446 RRKEF
+446 RRKDF

-456 QNQESNDEE
+456 QNQESSDEE
-465 NKYDSDTRGSVQ
+465 NRYDSESRGTVQ
-477 KRYTDVVNE
+477 KRYADVVNE

-494 ATNTNANALRQTN
+494 ATNSNADALRQTN

-513 DTYNRTMRLPAY
+513 DTYNRTMQLPAP
-525 LRFTTQE
+525 LRFTTRE
-532 MALTADMVNQHFAQ
+532 VTLTADMVNQHFAQ
-546 ISSISNQIDLLEQ
+546 ITTLSHQIDLLEQ
-559 MASPKSPNNSQLCA
+559 MSHATSQLSTA
-573 SYIAR
+573 YLSR

-587 YSSALDDVTR
+587 YSSACDDVTR
-597 ALLMEGELYFAYFC
+597 AILMDGTLYFAYFC

-625 MGETTEP
+625 MGEATEK

-639 RDYDYVITHL
+639 RDYDYVINHQ

-668 FKAAISYYNQAI
+668 FKAAISYYTQAI
-680 AIDGDFAEA
+680 VRDNDFAEA
-689 YFNRGLTYIY
+689 YFNRGLTYIFI
-699 VGEIEKGIADL
+699 GENEKGIADL

>member
-1 MSCTPFS
+1 M
-8 YYIALIYN
+8 N
-16 KIRAYCTDLIFEN
+16 KEQRAKTYHFRL
-29 TEGKISFF
+29 
-37 QNFQEIFA
+37 
-45 HLNKKY
+45 
-51 YLCSKMRQHWY
+51 RQ
-62 KIILICLVVGY
+62 ILLICLGSWLFTL
-73 AGVATPVHAQL
+73 GSIQAQL

-103 LSIQYFNQVIKIKP
+103 LSIQYFNQVIKLKP
-117 YLSEPYLL
+117 YLSEPYML

-140 LDCNAAIERNPFQP
+140 MDCNAAIERNPFQP
-154 GAYYTRGFIYRQTN
+154 GAYYTRGYIYRQTH
-168 QFEKAQA
+168 QLEKAAQ
-175 DFNEAL
+175 DFSEAL
-181 VFAPENK
+181 LFAPENK
-188 TYIAMRADVLAELKQ
+188 TYIAMRADVLAELQQ

-227 KGSICLRNNDTIC
+227 KGSICLRSNDTIG
-240 ALEAFAQA
+240 ALNAFVQA

-261 LGVVQLMQDQQDEAL
+261 LGLVQLMLNQPDDAL
-276 ASLSKSIEYGSKW
+276 VSLSKSIDYGSKW

-296 AIIFYRKHNYRSAL
+296 GIIYYRKHNYRNAL
-310 ADYDKAVTLSP
+310 ADYDKAVTLAP

-331 VLRQELGDY
+331 VLRQEVGDY

-345 DFTQAINF
+345 DFSQAILLS
-353 APDQIEFYYQ
+353 PEQIEIYYQ
-363 RGMVELQLRQWQDAL
+363 RGMVQMQLQQWQEAL
-378 DDFNTIIKRYP
+378 QDFNTIMQRYP

-400 AETSLGHGKEAYQ
+400 AQTSLGHGKQAYQ
-413 LRQQAYNLE
+413 LRQQAYLME
-422 QHKDSIQSLKINMQ
+422 QKKDSIQSLQTHMQ

-456 QNQESNDEE
+456 QNQEGNEEE
-465 NKYDSDTRGSVQ
+465 NKYNSDTRGTVQ
-477 KRYTDVVNE
+477 KRYTDIVNE

-494 ATNTNANALRQTN
+494 ANNTPSTALRQTN
-507 YSHATV
+507 YSHITV
-513 DTYNRTMRLPAY
+513 DAYNRSMQLPAS
-525 LRFTTQE
+525 LRFTTKE

-546 ISSISNQIDLLEQ
+546 ISQLSHQIDILQ
-559 MASPKSPNNSQLCA
+559 QIASPQSQHNAQLCA
-573 SYIAR
+573 AYIAR

-587 YSSALDDVTR
+587 YSSALDDATR
-597 ALLMEGELYFAYFC
+597 AILLDGTLYFAYFC
-611 RANWRYKLLEYKRA
+611 RANWRYKYLEYKRA
-625 MGETTEP
+625 MGEPTDK

-639 RDYDYVITHL
+639 RDYDYVMNHQ

-668 FKAAISYYNQAI
+668 FKAAITHYTQAI
-680 AIDGDFAEA
+680 ATDSDFAEA

-699 VGEIEKGIADL
+699 IGENEKGIADL

>member
-1 MSCTPFS
+1 M
-8 YYIALIYN
+8 N
-16 KIRAYCTDLIFEN
+16 KEQRAKTYHFRL
-29 TEGKISFF
+29 
-37 QNFQEIFA
+37 
-45 HLNKKY
+45 
-51 YLCSKMRQHWY
+51 RQ
-62 KIILICLVVGY
+62 ILLICLGSWLFTL
-73 AGVATPVHAQL
+73 GSIQAQL

-103 LSIQYFNQVIKIKP
+103 LSIQYFNQVIKLKP
-117 YLSEPYLL
+117 YLSEPYML

-140 LDCNAAIERNPFQP
+140 MDCNAAIERNPFQP
-154 GAYYTRGFIYRQTN
+154 GAYYTRGYIYRQTH
-168 QFEKAQA
+168 QLEKAVQ
-175 DFNEAL
+175 DFSEAL
-181 VFAPENK
+181 LFAPENK
-188 TYIAMRADVLAELKQ
+188 TYIAMRADVLAELQQ

-227 KGSICLRNNDTIC
+227 KGSICLRSNDTIG
-240 ALEAFAQA
+240 ALNAFVQA

-261 LGVVQLMQDQQDEAL
+261 LGLVQLMLNQPDDAL
-276 ASLSKSIEYGSKW
+276 VSLSKSIDYGSKW

-296 AIIFYRKHNYRSAL
+296 GIIYYRKHNYRNAL
-310 ADYDKAVTLSP
+310 ADYDKAVTLAP

-331 VLRQELGDY
+331 VLRQEVGDY

-345 DFTQAINF
+345 DFSQAILLS
-353 APDQIEFYYQ
+353 PEQIEIYYQ
-363 RGMVELQLRQWQDAL
+363 RGMVQMQLQQWQEAL
-378 DDFNTIIKRYP
+378 QDFNTIMQRYP

-400 AETSLGHGKEAYQ
+400 AQTSLGHGKQAYQ
-413 LRQQAYNLE
+413 LRQQAYLME
-422 QHKDSIQSLKINMQ
+422 QKKDSIQSLQTHMQ

-456 QNQESNDEE
+456 QNQEGNEEE
-465 NKYDSDTRGSVQ
+465 NKYNSDTRGTVQ
-477 KRYTDVVNE
+477 KRYTDIVNE

-494 ATNTNANALRQTN
+494 ANNTPSTALRQTN
-507 YSHATV
+507 YSHITV
-513 DTYNRTMRLPAY
+513 DAYNRSMQLPAS
-525 LRFTTQE
+525 LRFTTKE

-546 ISSISNQIDLLEQ
+546 ISQLSHQIDILQ
-559 MASPKSPNNSQLCA
+559 QIASPQSQHNAQLCA
-573 SYIAR
+573 AYIAR

-587 YSSALDDVTR
+587 YSSALDDATR
-597 ALLMEGELYFAYFC
+597 AILLDGTLYFAYFC
-611 RANWRYKLLEYKRA
+611 RANWRYKYLEYKRA
-625 MGETTEP
+625 MGEPTDK

-639 RDYDYVITHL
+639 RDYDYVMNHQ

-668 FKAAISYYNQAI
+668 FKAAITHYTQAI
-680 AIDGDFAEA
+680 ATDSDFAEA

-699 VGEIEKGIADL
+699 IGENEKGIADL

>member
-1 MSCTPFS
+1 MKRLLYIVLGCCMS
-8 YYIALIYN
+8 AM
-16 KIRAYCTDLIFEN
+16 A
-29 TEGKISFF
+29 
-37 QNFQEIFA
+37 
-45 HLNKKY
+45 
-51 YLCSKMRQHWY
+51 M
-62 KIILICLVVGY
+62 
-73 AGVATPVHAQL
+73 AQL

-103 LSIQYFNQVIKIKP
+103 LSIQYFNQVIKLKP

-140 LDCNAAIERNPFQP
+140 LDCNAAIARNPFQP

-168 QFEKAQA
+168 QLQKAEQ
-175 DFNEAL
+175 DFSEAL
-181 VFAPENK
+181 VFAPENR
-188 TYIAMRADVLAELKQ
+188 TYIAMRADVRAELEQ
-203 YDLALQD
+203 YDLALND

-215 HREPQSAALHFE
+215 HRDPQSAALHFE
-227 KGSICLRNNDTIC
+227 KGTICLRSGDTVC
-240 ALEAFAQA
+240 ALNAFTQA
-248 TEYDSQNPANWSA
+248 TKFDSQNPSNWSA
-261 LGVVQLMQDQQDEAL
+261 LGLVQLMQDNQADAL
-276 ASLSKSIEYGSKW
+276 QSLSHSIDFGSKW

-296 AIIFYRKHNYRSAL
+296 GIIYYRMHNYRSAL
-310 ADYDKAVTLSP
+310 ADYDKAVSLAP

-340 NRALE
+340 NRALD
-345 DFTQAINF
+345 DFTQAINL
-353 APDQIEFYYQ
+353 APDRIELYYQ
-363 RGMVELQLRQWQDAL
+363 RGMVQLQLRQWQDAL
-378 DDFNTIIKRYP
+378 DDFTTIIQRYP

-400 AETSLGHGKEAYQ
+400 AETSLGHGKQAFQ
-413 LRQQAYNLE
+413 LRQQAFQLE
-422 QHKDSIQSLKINMQ
+422 QNKDSIQSLQTDML
-436 VADYQPQQRD
+436 VADNQPQQRD

-494 ATNTNANALRQTN
+494 ATTTNANALRQTN

-513 DTYNRTMRLPAY
+513 DAYNREMHLPAP
-525 LRFTTQE
+525 LRFTTHE
-532 MALTADMVNQHFAQ
+532 VNLTADMVNQHFAQ
-546 ISSISNQIDLLEQ
+546 ISTLSHQIDLLEQ
-559 MASPKSPNNSQLCA
+559 MAMPHSTSNQQLCA
-573 SYIAR
+573 AYISR

-587 YSSALDDVTR
+587 YTSAIEDITR
-597 ALLMEGELYFAYFC
+597 ATLIDDHLYFAYFC
-611 RANWRYKLLEYKRA
+611 RANWRYKLLEYRRA
-625 MGETTEP
+625 MGDKIDG

-639 RDYDYVITHL
+639 RDYDYVITHQA
-649 PDFSFAYYNK
+649 DFSFAYYNK

-668 FKAAISYYNQAI
+668 FKAAISYYTQAI
-680 AIDGDFAEA
+680 DADSDFAEA

-699 VGEIEKGIADL
+699 INQMEKGIADL

>member
-1 MSCTPFS
+1 MKRILYIVLGCCMSVMS
-8 YYIALIYN
+8 
-16 KIRAYCTDLIFEN
+16 
-29 TEGKISFF
+29 
-37 QNFQEIFA
+37 
-45 HLNKKY
+45 
-51 YLCSKMRQHWY
+51 
-62 KIILICLVVGY
+62 V
-73 AGVATPVHAQL
+73 AQL

-103 LSIQYFNQVIKIKP
+103 LSIQYFNQVIKLKP
-117 YLSEPYLL
+117 YLSDPYLL

-154 GAYYTRGFIYRQTN
+154 GAYYTRGFIYRHTDQL
-168 QFEKAQA
+168 EKAER
-175 DFNEAL
+175 DFSEAL
-181 VFAPENK
+181 IFAPENR
-188 TYIAMRADVLAELKQ
+188 TYIAMRADVLAELEQ

-215 HREPQSAALHFE
+215 HRDPQSAALHFE
-227 KGSICLRNNDTIC
+227 KGSICLRSHDTIC
-240 ALEAFAQA
+240 ALNAFTLA

-261 LGVVQLMQDQQDEAL
+261 LGLVQLMQDNQDDAL
-276 ASLSKSIEYGSKW
+276 KSLSKSIEHGSKW

-296 AIIFYRKHNYRSAL
+296 GIIYYRKHNYRSAL

-353 APDQIEFYYQ
+353 APDRIELYYQ
-363 RGMVELQLRQWQDAL
+363 RGMVQLQLRQWQEAL
-378 DDFNTIIKRYP
+378 HDFNTIIARYP

-400 AETSLGHGKEAYQ
+400 AETSLGHGKEATQ
-413 LRQQAYNLE
+413 LRQQAYHLE
-422 QHKDSIQSLKINMQ
+422 QKKDSIQSMQTNMQ
-436 VADYQPQQRD
+436 LADNQPQQRD

-513 DTYNRTMRLPAY
+513 DAYNRTMRLPAP
-525 LRFTTQE
+525 LRFTTHE
-532 MALTADMVNQHFAQ
+532 VNLTADMVNQHFAQ
-546 ISSISNQIDLLEQ
+546 ISTLSYQIDLLEQ
-559 MASPKSPNNSQLCA
+559 MAPATNNAPQSSNAQLCA
-573 SYIAR
+573 AYIAR

-587 YSSALDDVTR
+587 YSSALDDITR
-597 ALLMEGELYFAYFC
+597 AILMDGTMYFAYFC
-611 RANWRYKLLEYKRA
+611 RANWRYKWLEYKRA
-625 MGETTEP
+625 IGEPTDK

-639 RDYDYVITHL
+639 RDYDYVINHL

-668 FKAAISYYNQAI
+668 FRAAISYYTQAI
-680 AIDGDFAEA
+680 AADSDFAEA

-699 VGEIEKGIADL
+699 IGENDKGIADL

>member
-1 MSCTPFS
+1 MSVMS
-8 YYIALIYN
+8 
-16 KIRAYCTDLIFEN
+16 
-29 TEGKISFF
+29 
-37 QNFQEIFA
+37 
-45 HLNKKY
+45 
-51 YLCSKMRQHWY
+51 M
-62 KIILICLVVGY
+62 
-73 AGVATPVHAQL
+73 AQL

-103 LSIQYFNQVIKIKP
+103 LSIQYFNQVIKLKP

-125 RAIAKIQLGDYTGAE
+125 RAIAKIQLGDYIGAE
-140 LDCNAAIERNPFQP
+140 LDCHAAIERNPFQP
-154 GAYYTRGFIYRQTN
+154 GAYYTRGYIYRQTN
-168 QFEKAQA
+168 QLEKAER
-175 DFNEAL
+175 DFSEAL
-181 VFAPENK
+181 IFAPENK
-188 TYIAMRADVLAELKQ
+188 TYIAMRADVLAELKR

-227 KGSICLRNNDTIC
+227 KGTICLRSNDTIC
-240 ALEAFAQA
+240 ALNAFTKA

-261 LGVVQLMQDQQDEAL
+261 LGVVQLMQNNQDDAII
-276 ASLSKSIEYGSKW
+276 SLSKSIEYGSKW

-296 AIIFYRKHNYRSAL
+296 GIIYYRKHNYRSAL
-310 ADYDKAVTLSP
+310 ADYDKAVTLAP
-321 RDAQCYYNRG
+321 QDAQCYYNRG

-345 DFTQAINF
+345 DLTQAINL
-353 APDQIEFYYQ
+353 APDQIDIYYQ
-363 RGMVELQLRQWQDAL
+363 RGMIQLQLRQWQEAL
-378 DDFNTIIKRYP
+378 QDFHTLLNRYP

-400 AETSLGHGKEAYQ
+400 AETSLGHDREAYQ

-422 QHKDSIQSLKINMQ
+422 QKKDSIQSLQTNMQ

-456 QNQESNDEE
+456 QNQEASEEE
-465 NKYDSDTRGSVQ
+465 NKYDSDTRGTIQ

-494 ATNTNANALRQTN
+494 ATSTSANALRQTN
-507 YSHATV
+507 YSHVLV
-513 DTYNRTMRLPAY
+513 DIYNRSMQLPAP
-525 LRFTTQE
+525 LRFTTKE
-532 MALTADMVNQHFAQ
+532 MTLTADMVNQHFTQ
-546 ISSISNQIDLLEQ
+546 ISNLSHQIDLLEQ
-559 MASPKSPNNSQLCA
+559 MASLHSQNNAQLCA
-573 SYIAR
+573 AYIAR

-587 YSSALDDVTR
+587 YSSALDDATR
-597 ALLMEGELYFAYFC
+597 AILMDGELYFIYFC

-625 MGETTEP
+625 MGENTES

-639 RDYDYVITHL
+639 RDYDYVINHV

-680 AIDGDFAEA
+680 DLDSDFAEA

-699 VGEIEKGIADL
+699 VGENNKGIADL

>member
-1 MSCTPFS
+1 MSVMS
-8 YYIALIYN
+8 
-16 KIRAYCTDLIFEN
+16 
-29 TEGKISFF
+29 
-37 QNFQEIFA
+37 
-45 HLNKKY
+45 
-51 YLCSKMRQHWY
+51 
-62 KIILICLVVGY
+62 V
-73 AGVATPVHAQL
+73 AQL

-103 LSIQYFNQVIKIKP
+103 LSIQYFNQVIKLKP

-140 LDCNAAIERNPFQP
+140 MDCNAAIKRNPFQP
-154 GAYYTRGFIYRQTN
+154 GAYYTRGFIYRQTD
-168 QFEKAQA
+168 QLEKAHQ

-181 VFAPENK
+181 IFAPENR
-188 TYIAMRADVLAELKQ
+188 TYIAMRADVLAQLEQ

-215 HREPQSAALHFE
+215 HRDPQSAALHYE
-227 KGSICLRNNDTIC
+227 KGSICIRSNDTIG
-240 ALEAFAQA
+240 ALNAFTHA

-261 LGVVQLMQDQQDEAL
+261 LGLVQLMQDNQEEAL
-276 ASLSKSIEYGSKW
+276 SSLSKSIEYGSKW

-296 AIIFYRKHNYRSAL
+296 GIIYYRKHNYRSAL
-310 ADYDKAVTLSP
+310 ADYDKAVALAP

-345 DFTQAINF
+345 DFTQAINY
-353 APDQIEFYYQ
+353 APDRVEIYYQ
-363 RGMVELQLRQWQDAL
+363 RGMVQLQLRQWQDAL
-378 DDFNTIIKRYP
+378 NDFTTIMNRYP

-400 AETSLGHGKEAYQ
+400 AETSLGHGKAATQ
-413 LRQQAYNLE
+413 LRQQAYQLE
-422 QHKDSIQSLKINMQ
+422 QKKDSIQSLQTTMQ
-436 VADYQPQQRD
+436 VAESQPQQRD

-451 SALAA
+451 SQLAA
-456 QNQESNDEE
+456 QNQETNDEE

-477 KRYTDVVNE
+477 KRYADVVNE

-494 ATNTNANALRQTN
+494 AINNHTDALRQTN

-513 DTYNRTMRLPAY
+513 DMYNNTMQLPAP
-525 LRFTTQE
+525 LRFTTKE
-532 MALTADMVNQHFAQ
+532 MTLTADMVNQHFAQ
-546 ISSISNQIDLLEQ
+546 ISNLSHQIDLLEQ
-559 MASPKSPNNSQLCA
+559 MAQPGSTNNDLLCA

-597 ALLMEGELYFAYFC
+597 AILMDGDLYFAYFC
-611 RANWRYKLLEYKRA
+611 RANWRYKYLEYKRA
-625 MGETTEP
+625 VGEPTDK

-639 RDYDYVITHL
+639 RDYDYVIHHL

-668 FKAAISYYNQAI
+668 FKAAISYYTQAI
-680 AIDGDFAEA
+680 SADSDFAEA

-699 VGEIEKGIADL
+699 IGDNDKGLADL

>member
-1 MSCTPFS
+1 
-8 YYIALIYN
+8 
-16 KIRAYCTDLIFEN
+16 
-29 TEGKISFF
+29 
-37 QNFQEIFA
+37 
-45 HLNKKY
+45 
-51 YLCSKMRQHWY
+51 
-62 KIILICLVVGY
+62 
-73 AGVATPVHAQL
+73 
-84 NTDRITAIGRNAL
+84 
-97 YFDDYV
+97 
-103 LSIQYFNQVIKIKP
+103 
-117 YLSEPYLL
+117 
-125 RAIAKIQLGDYTGAE
+125 
-140 LDCNAAIERNPFQP
+140 
-154 GAYYTRGFIYRQTN
+154 
-168 QFEKAQA
+168 
-175 DFNEAL
+175 
-181 VFAPENK
+181 
-188 TYIAMRADVLAELKQ
+188 MRADVLAELKQ

-227 KGSICLRNNDTIC
+227 KGSICLRKNDTIC
-240 ALEAFAQA
+240 ALDAFTQA
-248 TEYDSQNPANWSA
+248 TEYDSQNPSNWSA
-261 LGVVQLMQDQQDEAL
+261 LGLVQLMQDKQEDAL
-276 ASLSKSIEYGSKW
+276 VSLSRSIEHGSKW

-310 ADYDKAVTLSP
+310 ADYDKAVALAP

-353 APDQIEFYYQ
+353 SPDQIEFYYQ
-363 RGMVELQLRQWQDAL
+363 RGMVSLQLRQWQEAL
-378 DDFNTIIKRYP
+378 DDFNIIIKRYP

-413 LRQQAYNLE
+413 LRQQAYTLE
-422 QHKDSIQSLKINMQ
+422 QQKDSIQSLQTNMQ

-456 QNQESNDEE
+456 QNQESNSEE
-465 NKYDSDTRGSVQ
+465 NKYDSDTRGTIQ

-494 ATNTNANALRQTN
+494 ATKTNANALRQTN

-513 DTYNRTMRLPAY
+513 DAYNRTMRLPAS

-532 MALTADMVNQHFAQ
+532 MTLTADMVNQHFAQ
-546 ISSISNQIDLLEQ
+546 ISSLSNQIDMLEQ
-559 MASPKSPNNSQLCA
+559 LASPKSPNNAQLCA

-597 ALLMEGELYFAYFC
+597 AILMDGQLYFAYFC

-625 MGETTEP
+625 MGETTEK

-639 RDYDYVITHL
+639 RDYDYVISHL

-668 FKAAISYYNQAI
+668 FKAAISYYDQAI
-680 AIDGDFAEA
+680 AIDNDFAEA

-699 VGEIEKGIADL
+699 IGENEKGIADL